1 MARRGALTALQAVLA
16 GIGGGASGYIQ
27 QEETKRKRMKE
38 EQDRA
43 RQEAMDAE
51 SRRRYEEEKAE
62 RQATTLANLIS
73 SGKAVE
79 MREEPAGLP
88 PSVIPLPKADQVGG
102 RAGIDIM
109 GRRLA
114 IRGGDELSQIED
126 QRALALALRK
136 AEGELPFELK
146 RAGGAATASARA
158 GSQVR
163 REDEQRDRRAA
174 FTSMKAIGALTPM
187 DQYDPN
193 RKYEDEL
200 GSTFRTREKQA
211 GGLLGQINMGG
222 LGVGPG
228 AGNAAGGS
236 TAEMRRA
243 RGVDEKRYA
252 SDSAYRSWV
261 DTQLAGSP

>member
-16 GIGGGASGYIQ
+16 GISGGAGGYIQ
-27 QEETKRKRMKE
+27 QEEMKRKRAKE

-51 SRRRYEEEKAE
+51 GKRRYEEERSE
-62 RQATTLANLIS
+62 RQSMNIANLIS

-79 MREEPAGLP
+79 MRDEPAGLP

-102 RAGIDIM
+102 RAGIDIN

-114 IRGGDELSQIED
+114 IRGGDELAQIEN
-126 QRALALALRK
+126 QRSLAAALQQAEALSPIRTREAGATAGASSRAAAGARRDEALA
-136 AEGELPFELK
+136 
-146 RAGGAATASARA
+146 
-158 GSQVR
+158 
-163 REDEQRDRRAA
+163 DRRAA
-174 FTSMKAIGALTPM
+174 FESLKAIGALTPM
-187 DQYDPN
+187 DQFSKT

-200 GSTFRTREKQA
+200 ASAFRVRERQA

-228 AGNAAGGS
+228 AGAGI
-236 TAEMRRA
+236 EPRRQGESIADYLA
-243 RGVDEKRYA
+243 RTSGR
-252 SDSAYRSWV
+252 
-261 DTQLAGSP
+261 

>member
-1 MARRGALTALQAVLA
+1 MTALQAALA
-16 GIGGGASGYIQ
+16 GAGGFGQGVLTQ
-27 QEETKRKRMKE
+27 RETERKRTKE

-51 SRRRYEEEKAE
+51 QRRQYEEGKTE
-62 RQATTLANLIS
+62 RQSMNIANLIS

-79 MREEPAGLP
+79 MRDEPAGLP

-102 RAGIDIM
+102 RAGIDIN

-114 IRGGDELSQIED
+114 IRGGDELAQIEN
-126 QRALALALRK
+126 QRSLAAALQQAEALSPIRTREA
-136 AEGELPFELK
+136 
-146 RAGGAATASARA
+146 GAAAGASARA
-158 GSQVR
+158 GAQAR
-163 REDEQRDRRAA
+163 RSEAQEDRRAA
-174 FTSMKAIGALTPM
+174 FESLQAMGSLSPM
-187 DQYDPN
+187 EPYRPT

-200 GSTFRTREKQA
+200 ASAFRVRERQA